1 MSNTTITVSLSIH
14 SNLKLCIFV
23 YLKLKDMF
31 GKKKSTPQI
40 DQEQLELI
48 KKAQKRIAQK
58 KRLYAHFVL
67 FLIGAVFLLALNLV
81 FKFGEEQRYLD
92 LDWSVIA
99 VLIWL
104 FFLAYHFISVFLV
117 NKFINKEW
125 EEKQLAKLVEKQK
138 QAIEKIKS
146 KNDIQIPSEKEIAQ
160 IEHTSKKTDT
170 ISNLTMI
177 VAAGEKNEIG
187 KNNDLI
193 WHLKDDLKR
202 FKALTSGHHII
213 MGRKT
218 FESFPK
224 PLPNRTHIVITRQNN
239 YKVPEGVIVVNS
251 LEEAFKFIKNDHQPF
266 IIGGGEIYK
275 QALPYAEKIELTRV
289 HETFDADTYFPVI
302 DTNNW
307 REIKNVFHTTDA
319 DHEHEFSFLT
329 FERI

>member
-1 MSNTTITVSLSIH
+1 
-14 SNLKLCIFV
+14 
-23 YLKLKDMF
+23 MF
-31 GKKKSTPQI
+31 GKKKTTPQI

-48 KKAQKRIAQK
+48 KKAQNRISQK

-67 FLIGAVFLLALNLV
+67 FLIGAVFLLALNLI
-81 FKFGEEQRYLD
+81 FKFGEDQFYLG
-92 LDWSVIA
+92 LNWSVIA
-99 VLIWL
+99 VLIWF

-117 NKFINKEW
+117 NKFINKDW

-138 QAIEKIKS
+138 QAIERLKTT
-146 KNDIQIPSEKEIAQ
+146 NDIKIPSQKEIKQ
-160 IEHTSKKTDT
+160 IETASKKIDT
-170 ISNLTMI
+170 VSNLTMI

-202 FKALTSGHHII
+202 FKSLTSGHHII

-239 YKVPEGVIVVNS
+239 YIVPQGVIVVNS
-251 LEEAFKFIKNDHQPF
+251 LEDAFKFIKNDNQPF

-275 QALPYAEKIELTRV
+275 QALPFAEKIELTRV
-289 HETFDADTYFPVI
+289 HETFDADTFFPVI
-302 DTNNW
+302 DANNW
-307 REIKNVFHTTDA
+307 REIKNVFHTTD
-319 DHEHEFSFLT
+319 DEHEHEFSFLT

>member
-1 MSNTTITVSLSIH
+1 
-14 SNLKLCIFV
+14 
-23 YLKLKDMF
+23 MF
-31 GKKKSTPQI
+31 GKKKTSPQI

-67 FLIGAVFLLALNLV
+67 FLVGAAFLLALNLV
-81 FKFGEEQRYLD
+81 FKFGEDQRYLD
-92 LDWSVIA
+92 LDWSVIV
-99 VLIWL
+99 VLIWF
-104 FFLAYHFISVFLV
+104 FFLAYHFISVFIV
-117 NKFINKEW
+117 NKFINKDW
-125 EEKQLAKLVEKQK
+125 EAKQLAKLVEKQK
-138 QAIEKIKS
+138 QAIEEIKT
-146 KNDIQIPSEKEIAQ
+146 KNNIQIPTPKEI
-160 IEHTSKKTDT
+160 ETLENTSKKIDT
-170 ISNLTMI
+170 ISNLTII

-224 PLPNRTHIVITRQNN
+224 PLPNRTHIVITRQKN
-239 YKVPEGVIVVNS
+239 YIVPEGVVVVNS
-251 LEEAFKFIKNDHQPF
+251 LEEAFKFIKNDNQPF

-289 HETFDADTYFPVI
+289 HDTFDADTFFPVI
-302 DTNNW
+302 DADNW
-307 REIKNVFHTTDA
+307 REIKNVFHTTD
-319 DHEHEFSFLT
+319 DNHEHEFSFLT